1 MRALGTAKPAAG
13 RTILLGALI
22 SFVFICAGSSLGSSS
37 IGLLDTARIILGQ
50 TQGISGRDIAI
61 VRQLRLPRTL
71 LAFLAGGAL
80 GTGGAVFQ
88 SVLKNQLASPY
99 IMGLSSGAS
108 LGAALVILCGLRL
121 PLLGAFTLPAAG
133 FGAGL
138 LTVLLALALSARLD
152 RSMSNNTVILLGM
165 VISLFVNA
173 LLTVLMALFREELK
187 TLILWQMGSFA
198 FKSWSSVA
206 LILPFLIL
214 GGLGLGRLC
223 RELDLISFGEEEA
236 QAAGL
241 AIRRTRILLF
251 LFASLLAG
259 SAVALCGAVGF
270 VDLIAPHVS
279 RRIGGPSHRS
289 ALPLSFF
296 TGGCLMIAADLA
308 ARTIISPAELPVGA
322 VTALIGA
329 PFFAWIYF
337 RGGRR

>member
-1 MRALGTAKPAAG
+1 MVVLGV
-13 RTILLGALI
+13 LI
-22 SFVFICAGSSLGSSS
+22 SLVFICAGASLGSSAIS
-37 IGLLDTARIILGQ
+37 PLDTARIILGR
-50 TQGISGRDIAI
+50 TGGISLRDIAI

-71 LAFLAGGAL
+71 LAFLAGGAM
-80 GTGGAVFQ
+80 GASGAVFQ

-99 IMGLSSGAS
+99 ITGLSSGAS

-121 PLLGAFTLPAAG
+121 PLLGAFTLPVLG

-138 LTVLLALALSARLD
+138 LTVLLVIALSARLD

-173 LLTVLMALFREELK
+173 LLTTLMALFREELK

-198 FKSWSSVA
+198 LKSWSSVTM
-206 LILPFLIL
+206 ILPFLVL
-214 GGLGLGRLC
+214 GGLGLGCSC
-223 RELDLISFGEEEA
+223 RELDLLSFGEEEA

-241 AIRRTRILLF
+241 EIRRARILLF
-251 LFASLLAG
+251 LYASLLAG
-259 SAVALCGAVGF
+259 SAVALCGAIGF

-279 RRIGGPSHRS
+279 RRIAGPSHRF
-289 ALPLSFF
+289 ALPLSFC
-296 TGGCLMIAADLA
+296 TGGCLMIAADLG

-337 RGGRR
+337 RRGR